1 VVSYSAKSME
11 LEKYP
16 NNITTNRH
24 LDVLCMSIAI
34 SSVGEQWPIPESQKP
49 RNGTSTIR
57 HGSKMDHIGGFRSLV
72 GDSDSRDSVYDQMKS
87 EHWEFAS
94 VTFTSNNYGIVT
106 NSKEEWDKVVN
117 GDPTFEDGV
126 TYAGGATTRRRIP
139 SSWWAEDEDA
149 IDNTCERRRLQVR
162 HRDVDDA
169 GERSRKVIA
178 ELAAQHGLSVDEAIA
193 IIMYTGPMY
202 RVYNCL
208 LEKYTEQDY
217 ERFRG
222 GFKTTIAV
230 IVGALEKLSRNSSAQ
245 TVYRGSGGWGRLP
258 DCFWTPA
265 DNDDA
270 ERGFT
275 LLGFAS
281 STSDINVALRYSGAA
296 EGRPHPSVIRL
307 EPRPGERLKCATV
320 QHMSQFPGEI
330 ECIFPPCCFLEP
342 FSPNH
347 IIYQTF
353 DSVLVPV
360 VSARII
366 VRFDSQPIRGTN
378 HQDALAMRESE
389 LEIPHTPPDQ
399 PDIGQ
404 SSEIIQSTSD
414 DMQSSEMMQSS
425 VPGENEAP
433 NMLEQRENRAMVV
446 GDSESII
453 DTHVSESTDL
463 VRSLMA
469 GTARIFFSNAWRAA
483 GVENA
488 TKSGSNALWTAAT
501 KKQGRSSGCTVLMA
515 LSRVD
520 NSTLVIERHADGPAL
535 TSAMSALFRVRC
547 SPASTG
553 RALAKARAARG
564 PVIVQFA
571 QRHSAQAGIAKAAR
585 S

>member
-1 VVSYSAKSME
+1 
-11 LEKYP
+11 
-16 NNITTNRH
+16 
-24 LDVLCMSIAI
+24 
-34 SSVGEQWPIPESQKP
+34 
-49 RNGTSTIR
+49 
-57 HGSKMDHIGGFRSLV
+57 
-72 GDSDSRDSVYDQMKS
+72 
-87 EHWEFAS
+87 
-94 VTFTSNNYGIVT
+94 
-106 NSKEEWDKVVN
+106 
-117 GDPTFEDGV
+117 
-126 TYAGGATTRRRIP
+126 
-139 SSWWAEDEDA
+139 
-149 IDNTCERRRLQVR
+149 
-162 HRDVDDA
+162 
-169 GERSRKVIA
+169 
-178 ELAAQHGLSVDEAIA
+178 
-193 IIMYTGPMY
+193 
-202 RVYNCL
+202 
-208 LEKYTEQDY
+208 
-217 ERFRG
+217 
-222 GFKTTIAV
+222 
-230 IVGALEKLSRNSSAQ
+230 
-245 TVYRGSGGWGRLP
+245 
-258 DCFWTPA
+258 
-265 DNDDA
+265 
-270 ERGFT
+270 
-275 LLGFAS
+275 
-281 STSDINVALRYSGAA
+281 
-296 EGRPHPSVIRL
+296 
-307 EPRPGERLKCATV
+307 
-320 QHMSQFPGEI
+320 MSQFPGEI

-360 VSARII
+360 VSARIF

-433 NMLEQRENRAMVV
+433 NMLEQRETRAMVV

-501 KKQGRSSGCTVLMA
+501 KKQGRSSGCTVLMT

-547 SPASTG
+547 SPASTD

-571 QRHSAQAGIAKAAR
+571 QRHSARAGIAKAAR